1 MINATM
7 RINKQIENH
16 YLCKRHENC
25 SQHPVY
31 YMKFSVG
38 LFSVLVLGSV
48 TTPAWCACVKPPAS
62 AEAIGHFRSNP
73 QAFLPDSSSDPHGV
87 EVAARVLAGTD
98 AALAEGLVKIA
109 KTAQP
114 ALQTAIAAG
123 LAQAA
128 LACATVDQNAAQQIQ
143 QAVANFDNVEFQALF
158 AAIAGD
164 LTTAATS
171 AAVGSAGSVVI
182 TNPNRSK
189 ATAGNPSVGG
199 TPSTTVVNVTG
210 STVFSN
216 VAGSTVFS
224 VAAPSLTTAGA
235 ASAATPVSPT
245 R

>member
-1 MINATM
+1 MG
-7 RINKQIENH
+7 
-16 YLCKRHENC
+16 
-25 SQHPVY
+25 
-31 YMKFSVG
+31 F
-38 LFSVLVLGSV
+38 FSVLLLGSV

-62 AEAIGHFRSNP
+62 VEAIGHFRSNP
-73 QAFLPDSSSDPHGV
+73 QAFLPDASSDPHGV
-87 EVAARVLAGTD
+87 EAATRVLAGTD
-98 AALAEGLVKIA
+98 AALAEELVKIA

-114 ALQTAIAAG
+114 TLQTAIAAG

-128 LACATVDQNAAQQIQ
+128 LACATVDQDAAQQIQ

-189 ATAGNPSVGG
+189 ATAGNPSTGG
-199 TPSTTVVNVTG
+199 TPSTTVINAVG
-210 STVFSN
+210 S
-216 VAGSTVFS
+216 AVFS

>member
-1 MINATM
+1 
-7 RINKQIENH
+7 
-16 YLCKRHENC
+16 
-25 SQHPVY
+25 
-31 YMKFSVG
+31 
-38 LFSVLVLGSV
+38 VLGSV
-48 TTPAWCACVKPPAS
+48 TAPAWCACVKPPAS

-73 QAFLPDSSSDPHGV
+73 QAFLADSSSDPHGV
-87 EVAARVLAGTD
+87 ETTARVLAGTD
-98 AALAEGLVKIA
+98 AALAEGLIKIA

-128 LACATVDQNAAQQIQ
+128 LACATVDQTAAQQIQ

-189 ATAGNPSVGG
+189 AAAGNPSAGG
-199 TPSTTVVNVTG
+199 TPSTTVVNVT
-210 STVFSN
+210 
-216 VAGSTVFS
+216 GSTVFS

>member
-1 MINATM
+1 
-7 RINKQIENH
+7 
-16 YLCKRHENC
+16 
-25 SQHPVY
+25 VY
-31 YMKFSVG
+31 YMKISIG
-38 LFSVLVLGSV
+38 LFSVLVFGSM
-48 TTPAWCACVKPPAS
+48 TAPAWCACVKPPAS

-73 QAFLPDSSSDPHGV
+73 QAFLADSSSDPHGV
-87 EVAARVLAGTD
+87 ETTARVLAGTD

-128 LACATVDQNAAQQIQ
+128 LACATVDQTAAQQIQ

-189 ATAGNPSVGG
+189 AAAGNPSAGG
-199 TPSTTVVNVTG
+199 TPSTTVVNVT
-210 STVFSN
+210 
-216 VAGSTVFS
+216 GSTVFS